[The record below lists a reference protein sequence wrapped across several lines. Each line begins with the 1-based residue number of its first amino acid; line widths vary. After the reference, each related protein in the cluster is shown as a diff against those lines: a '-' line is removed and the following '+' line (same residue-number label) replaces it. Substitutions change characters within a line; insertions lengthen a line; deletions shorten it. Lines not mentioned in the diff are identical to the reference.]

1 LIANSINSIVSKPTQ
16 AIEKALSGEE
26 LTYKDGLQ
34 LFNENIFILGSVA
47 DQFRR
52 ISKGNTVSFVSSYY
66 LNYTNICA
74 ASCSLCAFDRKGQED
89 DAYTLTNNQ
98 IVERARIAI
107 EQMGATELHIVGG
120 FHPKLGLEYY
130 ENMIMNI
137 KKEFPFVKIKALTPA
152 EIFFISKLTK
162 NTVKEILLRLKNVG
176 LDALP
181 GGGAEI
187 FSPDIRN
194 IIVRGKCSGEE
205 WLDTARQAH
214 EIGLKTNSTML
225 FGHIEKP
232 EHVVDHIIKI
242 RELNKKTHGFN
253 TFIPLKFSLENT
265 ELEKKKLIVRESPSI
280 YDLRIIAIARLL
292 LRNVLD
298 NISVYWVSLGKKIAQ
313 VALTYG
319 GNDLVGTAFSEEIFR
334 AAGKASGIS
343 IQELVNMI
351 KEIKREPVQRD
362 TFFEIL
368 KKY

>member
-1 LIANSINSIVSKPTQ
+1 MIANSINSIISKPTQ
-16 AIEKALSGEE
+16 AIEKVLSGEE

-34 LFNENIFILGSVA
+34 LFKENLFVLGSVA
-47 DQFRR
+47 DQIRR
-52 ISKGNTVSFVSSYY
+52 KSKGNTVTFVSSYY
-66 LNYTNICA
+66 LNYTNVCT
-74 ASCSLCAFDRKGQED
+74 ASCSLCAFYRKEHED
-89 DAYTLTNNQ
+89 DAYTLTNEQ

-107 EQMGATELHIVGG
+107 KQMGVTELHIVGG
-120 FHPKLGLEYY
+120 FHPRLGLEYY
-130 ENMIMNI
+130 ENMI
-137 KKEFPFVKIKALTPA
+137 KKEFPFVKVKALTPA

-162 NTVKEILLRLKNVG
+162 NSVKEILLRLKDVG

-187 FSPDIRN
+187 FSPETRN
-194 IIVRGKCSGEE
+194 TIVRGKCSGDE

-232 EHVVDHIIKI
+232 EHIIDHIIKI

-265 ELEKKKLIVRESPSI
+265 ELEKKKLIVRESPST
-280 YDLRIIAIARLL
+280 YDLQIIAIARLL
-292 LRNVLD
+292 LKNVLD

-334 AAGKASGIS
+334 AAGKDSGIS
-343 IQELVNMI
+343 IQELVNLI
-351 KEIKREPVQRD
+351 REIKREPAQRN
-362 TFFEIL
+362 TFFKIL